1 VKQTLNPDIQLLI
14 LMEGKIMN
22 MQLPGAILI
31 AACLSLVNCGGRE
44 STEEQTGIAETD
56 SSTVEKP
63 AGASHIYAKE
73 QQLLKDAR
81 AIQEMLDNDAG
92 RKKEAL
98 KNLD

>member
-1 VKQTLNPDIQLLI
+1 
-14 LMEGKIMN
+14 MN
-22 MQLPGAILI
+22 MQVSGAILI
-31 AACLSLVNCGGRE
+31 AACLSLVSCGGQE
-44 STEEQTGIAETD
+44 STEKQTSLAEPD

-63 AGASHIYAKE
+63 AAANHIYAKE

-92 RKKEAL
+92 RKKEAV

>member
-1 VKQTLNPDIQLLI
+1 
-14 LMEGKIMN
+14 MEGKIMN
-22 MQLPGAILI
+22 MQVPGAILI
-31 AACLSLVNCGGRE
+31 AACLSLVSCGGQE
-44 STEEQTGIAETD
+44 STEEQTGTAEPD

-73 QQLLKDAR
+73 QQLIKDAR

-92 RKKEAL
+92 RKKKAL